1 MVLEDHPSKASPQT
15 IIVSSFYILIPTI
28 CKKFIRT
35 KIKENKWIRH
45 ENK

>member
-28 CKKFIRT
+28 CKKFYQDKDKR
-35 KIKENKWIRH
+35 KQMDQA
-45 ENK
+45 